1 MALILMRRLGDE
13 ITLTLNPDYTKADLE
28 ELVENGISVTVI
40 QIDGSQIKLAFEAP
54 DSVAIMRSELL
65 ESSGAQT
72 STS

>member
-13 ITLTLNPDYTKADLE
+13 IKLTLNPDYTKADLV

-54 DSVAIMRSELL
+54 ESVAIMRTELL
-65 ESSGAQT
+65 QTSETQT

>member
-54 DSVAIMRSELL
+54 DSVTIMRTELL
-65 ESSGAQT
+65 QTSETHT

>member
-13 ITLTLNPDYTKADLE
+13 ITLTLNPDHTKADLE

>member
-54 DSVAIMRSELL
+54 DSVTIMRTELL
-65 ESSGAQT
+65 EFSETQT